1 MSNNNGEPIK
11 RTLRER
17 KFIEAYI
24 GNCGNATE
32 AYSVISPNVKR
43 DSAKE
48 LGKRMV
54 ARVSLSVVE
63 ILDRTGLTD
72 PVLSKKLLE
81 GLNATKETGKGI
93 QKADHNIIVKYLDM
107 AFKLKAMYPA
117 DRNKLEL
124 TGKDGQPIGGKEV
137 IILKEIVPKMCPLRL
152 QCPIEKEVREA
163 ERLECIKN
171 AKNKDKD
178 KAVKIGSRLQ

>member
-107 AFKLKAMYPA
+107 AFKLKAKYPA
-117 DRNKLEL
+117 DRSKLEL
-124 TGKDGQPIGGKEV
+124 TGKDGQPIGGTQITLLERV
-137 IILKEIVPKMCPLRL
+137 YQDCPLKHTGK
-152 QCPIEKEVREA
+152 CPVRNKVKQADDVRSEEKGLRKWA
-163 ERLECIKN
+163 GK
-171 AKNKDKD
+171 
-178 KAVKIGSRLQ
+178 